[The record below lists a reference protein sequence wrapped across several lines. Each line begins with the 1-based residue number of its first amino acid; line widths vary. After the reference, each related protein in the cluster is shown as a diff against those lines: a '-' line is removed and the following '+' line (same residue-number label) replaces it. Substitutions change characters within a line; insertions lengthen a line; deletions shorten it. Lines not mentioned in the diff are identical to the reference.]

1 MNPRENSAP
10 RAENASFLL
19 DRCIVVSSISTQ
31 VGMTCPL
38 CLQLVPE
45 AFHREFRYLSPT
57 FSPPPAGP
65 SPLSRSRSIPSPL
78 CLPVLFISSSERGV
92 KGNSSLPLRTG
103 IPALPFCH
111 VTLKA
116 TKPRKDYPR
125 ELNTLGDHL
134 RRKRR
139 EYGLFA
145 KTVAQKLGCIQ
156 PPWVTGRTGAPLLLS
171 TSCSA
176 SSVFWATDPICP
188 GGVLGAIGRYGSLA
202 NIERLWRTLKDS
214 LRRR

>member
-1 MNPRENSAP
+1 M
-10 RAENASFLL
+10 
-19 DRCIVVSSISTQ
+19 
-31 VGMTCPL
+31 
-38 CLQLVPE
+38 
-45 AFHREFRYLSPT
+45 
-57 FSPPPAGP
+57 
-65 SPLSRSRSIPSPL
+65 
-78 CLPVLFISSSERGV
+78 
-92 KGNSSLPLRTG
+92 PLRTG

-188 GGVLGAIGRYGSLA
+188 GGVLGASGRYGSIA
-202 NIERLWRTLKDS
+202 IIERLWRTLKDG
-214 LRRR
+214 LRLRSFKPLTNRELERRLELGLYYYTYLRPHQGLGGATPAEIHFGRPPAHLTAVHPPRARPREGPHSCPFEIDYVDTDKMLPVLIRRAA